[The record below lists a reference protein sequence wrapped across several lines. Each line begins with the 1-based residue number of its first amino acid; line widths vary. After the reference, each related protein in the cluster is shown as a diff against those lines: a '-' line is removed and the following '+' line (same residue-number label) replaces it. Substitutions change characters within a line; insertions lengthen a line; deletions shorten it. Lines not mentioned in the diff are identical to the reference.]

1 MVPLPATV
9 LYANYPSI
17 KLGGG
22 ENFKC
27 RNKMRIKV
35 KGSDKI
41 DIRKVDFFK
50 GVLLGIK
57 KDVSY

>member
-1 MVPLPATV
+1 
-9 LYANYPSI
+9 
-17 KLGGG
+17 
-22 ENFKC
+22 
-27 RNKMRIKV
+27 MRIKV

-57 KDVSY
+57 KDVSYW